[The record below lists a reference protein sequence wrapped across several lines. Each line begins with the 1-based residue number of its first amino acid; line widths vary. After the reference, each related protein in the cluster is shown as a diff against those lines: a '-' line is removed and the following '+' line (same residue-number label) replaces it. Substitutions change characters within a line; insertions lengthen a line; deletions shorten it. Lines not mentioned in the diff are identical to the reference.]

1 MLTDAQCRNAICSL
15 DKKRARFTDS
25 GGLYLEVSPA
35 GSKRWFWK
43 TYFDGKEGRMAF
55 GSYPD
60 VSLKDARKARDAAKL
75 KKSTGVDPVQV
86 RKVEKLKATTPDA
99 EFRRRRGPTGIRED
113 RCELLLGWPL
123 PASRG

>member
-1 MLTDAQCRNAICSL
+1 MLTDAQCRNAVCSP
-15 DKKRARFTDS
+15 DKKRARFTDA

-60 VSLKDARKARDAAKL
+60 VSLTAARKARDAAKL
-75 KKSTGVDPVQV
+75 QKS
-86 RKVEKLKATTPDA
+86 
-99 EFRRRRGPTGIRED
+99 
-113 RCELLLGWPL
+113 
-123 PASRG
+123 

>member
-1 MLTDAQCRNAICSL
+1 MLTDAQCRHAVCPS
-15 DKKRARFTDS
+15 DKNRARFTDA

-60 VSLKDARKARDAAKL
+60 VSLTAARKARDAAKL
-75 KKSTGVDPVQV
+75 QVQWHRPSASPQIGKTKDYTHWWRHIQGCSLGVVRQTGTSM
-86 RKVEKLKATTPDA
+86 E
-99 EFRRRRGPTGIRED
+99 
-113 RCELLLGWPL
+113 
-123 PASRG
+123 